1 MVMHE
6 KKNLFSFGTI
16 IQHLF
21 STWLMN
27 LAKVSYWQSVSEILM
42 CIVSKRFCSHAH
54 HCGVADDAWFV
65 SVFYASTM
73 EKTPYFWWW
82 MREYKQIR
90 PTFLVSIH
98 STWPHFGSASSNINR
113 CIDDFTL
120 CSEVWTGKTNVYGV
134 GFLSRLPCGRHPRRE
149 IEEGKR
155 EKSTLVAKW
164 NGLIGGGTFTFA
176 FSLLMQSTSFTWS
189 VFHLLNK

>member
-98 STWPHFGSASSNINR
+98 STWPHFGSLPQISIGASMILHFAVKSELGKQMFMVS
-113 CIDDFTL
+113 DFFPDYL
-120 CSEVWTGKTNVYGV
+120 V
-134 GFLSRLPCGRHPRRE
+134 
-149 IEEGKR
+149 EGTPG
-155 EKSTLVAKW
+155 EK
-164 NGLIGGGTFTFA
+164 
-176 FSLLMQSTSFTWS
+176 
-189 VFHLLNK
+189 